1 MRLQYLLTQAIANLR
16 RNPLVVFS
24 AVVAVFVMLMLV
36 FSATLVR
43 WSIDKDIGRWDD
55 NVRVIAFLT
64 DDLPT
69 DQVAALQAEVTGWE
83 EVDEVIYYSKAD
95 ALEEFRGLFEDDEV
109 LLDVVEE
116 DPSVLPPSLRVK
128 PVEAGG
134 YSAIVDRMVAMP
146 GVLEVS
152 AAEEAIDAL
161 VARSNSMRT
170 FAVTVSFVL
179 GAAAVILIANT
190 IRMAIYARRDE
201 IGIMKLVGAGN
212 WFVRIPFLLEG
223 LVEGIAGAVLAA
235 TVVWIFHP
243 SIVQMLST
251 FSDSGA
257 LDVPTLYL
265 VQQSL
270 WVLIFG
276 AGTGLLGSVF
286 GMWGFLRD

>member
-1 MRLQYLLTQAIANLR
+1 MRLQYLFSQAIANLR
-16 RNPLVVFS
+16 RNPLVVVS

-64 DDLPT
+64 DDLSSEDLAT
-69 DQVAALQAEVTGWE
+69 LTAEVFSWE
-83 EVDEVIYYSKAD
+83 EVDEVVYFSKAD
-95 ALEEFRGLFEDDEV
+95 AFDEFRELFEDDEV
-109 LLDVVEE
+109 LLNVVED
-116 DPSVLPPSLRVK
+116 DPSVLPASLRIK

-134 YSAIVDRMVAMP
+134 YSAIVDRMVIQP
-146 GVLEVS
+146 GVLKVS

-179 GAAAVILIANT
+179 GAAAVVLIANT

-223 LVEGIAGAVLAA
+223 LIEGVAGAALAA
-235 TVVWIFHP
+235 TVVWIAHP

-251 FSDSGA
+251 FSDPGA

-265 VQQSL
+265 LQQSL
-270 WVLIFG
+270 IVLAFG
-276 AGTGLLGSVF
+276 AATGLLGSVF